1 MSEFKRARR
10 GRARAIFAMT
20 EAGLLRSLL
29 RQIVELLR
37 DESPARSES
46 EDPLVALLDFSGPVD
61 APEDPVLA
69 RLLPDAYRD
78 DEEHAGEFRRF
89 TERGLRDGKVSQA
102 LTMIESLERGGLG
115 SGDEWEDV
123 DADVEV
129 DLDADEVQAWLRG
142 LTDLRLALAERLG
155 VTQDDH
161 DVWEA
166 MSYDDPRVAMHDIY
180 EWLGYLQESLVHTL
194 R

>member
-1 MSEFKRARR
+1 
-10 GRARAIFAMT
+10 MT
-20 EAGLLRSLL
+20 EAGLLRGLL
-29 RQIVELLR
+29 RQIIELLR
-37 DESPARSES
+37 DESPARAES

-78 DEEHAGEFRRF
+78 DEEHSGEFRRF
-89 TERGLRDGKVSQA
+89 TERGLRDGKVNQA
-102 LTMIESLERGGLG
+102 LTMIESLERGGLSVDG
-115 SGDEWEDV
+115 EDWEGV
-123 DADVEV
+123 AADVEV

-155 VTQDDH
+155 VTQDD
-161 DVWEA
+161 DAVWEA
-166 MSYDDPRVAMHDIY
+166 MSYDDPRAAMHDIY
-180 EWLGYLQESLVHTL
+180 DWLGYLQDSLVRTL